1 MAGPLPQLGEWDKR
15 QCWRCLRLQDWGGL
29 GCKAP
34 ARLLYS
40 SCSLEKTLQ
49 CSCSFHGIPTP
60 SVQWWMGGTPVGV
73 NNTDKVL
80 QVTSTIIAP
89 WANSTI
95 SLTEQPR
102 MSTRLLCKG
111 KNKNGTH
118 ALSILLLPRERSSPG
133 KTFING
139 LIQGLVYGAIA
150 TALLFL
156 CFTPLIVKLSKKVA
170 AVKATNNPKV
180 RASQEAKMPLK
191 PQEPGKSTISPSSE
205 KQILKKYALAWDGV
219 KGRENKYET
228 MVHQKAA
235 LESLLYAQNLE
246 HTYKNTRLR
255 AIVYGLNTNFS
266 A

>member
-1 MAGPLPQLGEWDKR
+1 MAGPLPQL
-15 QCWRCLRLQDWGGL
+15 
-29 GCKAP
+29 AP

-73 NNTDKVL
+73 NNTDGSL

-156 CFTPLIVKLSKKVA
+156 CFAPLIMKYIRVKLSKKVA
-170 AVKATNNPKV
+170 VVKATNNPKV

-205 KQILKKYALAWDGV
+205 KQILDQQEKTELQTPIM
-219 KGRENKYET
+219 R
-228 MVHQKAA
+228 
-235 LESLLYAQNLE
+235 
-246 HTYKNTRLR
+246 
-255 AIVYGLNTNFS
+255 F
-266 A
+266 